1 VIDTAFTRGIANKMY
16 ILKEGKNKT
25 AEIHNNSTEFK
36 KGGKGNNG
44 GNI

>member
-1 VIDTAFTRGIANKMY
+1 MIDIVFIRVIVNKMY
-16 ILKEGKNKT
+16 ILKEGKKII
-25 AEIHNNSTEFK
+25 EIYNNFIEFK